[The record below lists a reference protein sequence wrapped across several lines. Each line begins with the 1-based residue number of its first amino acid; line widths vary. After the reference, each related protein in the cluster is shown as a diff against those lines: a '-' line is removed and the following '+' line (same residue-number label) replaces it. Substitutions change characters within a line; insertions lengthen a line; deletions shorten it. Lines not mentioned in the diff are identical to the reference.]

1 MGNAEQPSVIDYNTR
16 VFEDT
21 KGIFRT
27 PDSKDRQYNDQR
39 KKTKGQT
46 MIYKA
51 IHRKL
56 KIEQHEP
63 H

>member
-1 MGNAEQPSVIDYNTR
+1 MGNAEQPSGIDYNTR

-27 PDSKDRQYNDQR
+27 LDSKDRQYNDQKDKQWSI
-39 KKTKGQT
+39 KK
-46 MIYKA
+46 